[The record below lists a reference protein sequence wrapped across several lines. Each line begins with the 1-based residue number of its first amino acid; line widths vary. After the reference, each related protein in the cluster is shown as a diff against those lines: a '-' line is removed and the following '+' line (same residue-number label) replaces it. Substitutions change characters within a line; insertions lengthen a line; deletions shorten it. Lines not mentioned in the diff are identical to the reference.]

1 MVGNQRPGKAIR
13 LRLGENITQA
23 FKKIIPVLIIAKYR
37 PAFNSAHD
45 DMLQGSKIID
55 AGFAGHI
62 MFIPYDPQ
70 L

>member
-1 MVGNQRPGKAIR
+1 
-13 LRLGENITQA
+13 
-23 FKKIIPVLIIAKYR
+23 
-37 PAFNSAHD
+37 
-45 DMLQGSKIID
+45 MLQGSKIID